1 MPCARVTRIILL
13 GVISLCGC
21 TPKQAAGV
29 ADCSALREMPSAPS
43 TGMVLETTD
52 AGLAWVALDGDVRGS
67 GSSPL
72 SSVALPN
79 TGIGVV
85 YPEQFPP
92 LRLCGSGV
100 TICYSTYPPTCE
112 DAPPCFA
119 EDSGEVSF

>member
-1 MPCARVTRIILL
+1 MKPRTVGGLL
-13 GVISLCGC
+13 LISGC
-21 TPKQAAGV
+21 TRQQAASV

-43 TGMVLETTD
+43 TGMVIETTD
-52 AGLAWVALDGDVRGS
+52 AGLAWVAFDSDVRGS

-72 SSVALPN
+72 SAAIPN
-79 TGIGVV
+79 TGTGVV
-85 YPEQFPP
+85 YPEQLPP

-119 EDSGEVSF
+119 EDAGEVSF